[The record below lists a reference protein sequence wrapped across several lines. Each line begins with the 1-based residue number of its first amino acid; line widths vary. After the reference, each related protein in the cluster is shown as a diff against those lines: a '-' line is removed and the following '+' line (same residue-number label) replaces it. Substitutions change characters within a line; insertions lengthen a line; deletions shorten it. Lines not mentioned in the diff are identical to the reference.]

1 TWWFKTLT
9 YLVDLDNLDLSR
21 VSLFAYTSALV
32 LGRRLERISKDLAG
46 GGRYPDDHDR
56 ASLHAPAGLDIGAEG
71 PVEIAWAI
79 MGEILAVRRGK
90 KGGFL
95 RDRKGPESLREYDP
109 STSRATGELS
119 T

>member
-1 TWWFKTLT
+1 
-9 YLVDLDNLDLSR
+9 R
-21 VSLFAYTSALV
+21 AV
-32 LGRRLERISKDLAG
+32 LHG
-46 GGRYPDDHDR
+46 
-56 ASLHAPAGLDIGAEG
+56 PAGLDIGAEG

-109 STSRATGELS
+109 PPRRATGQLS
-119 T
+119 TCRSNTSSRFNAPSPTSGSSSKTCRRSPTACRAPNPARDRANTSTPER